1 MTTPS
6 LIIRPL
12 ASDEEYTAYF
22 RMAVAAF
29 STHPSEE
36 AVQRRKHS
44 LHMSPVFRPEQ
55 VRGAFRDGQQVG
67 GYIMHEHQLRM
78 GSARISTGCIG
89 TVVTS
94 TQHRKQ
100 GIASALMQDAI
111 EFAHQHNHALLLLDG
126 IPNFYYRY
134 DYIDMFDVSL
144 VEVDRSAILARTPAA
159 YQVRIATVDDAAA
172 LLALY
177 KRHFQRY
184 TGSFERSPELQAYRL
199 QYTHNPTMV
208 ALSEQGQIIGYLRY
222 SQEDD
227 VHVGREIAA
236 DNWDALL
243 ALLQYHANVFD
254 PDKAPT
260 SLQYLLPLDSP
271 MTQWMIDTLE
281 VPDTSHW
288 DAPSLEWGVRGMSYH
303 HRFAGWMARLTDLHL
318 LMRSILPE
326 LRARWRRSLAQWTG
340 AISFSVAGEACTLQV
355 AGNDVQI
362 VATPPASTP
371 RLELTAQAVVQ
382 LVFGYRALSQL
393 TDLAHLSEEAASALS
408 ILFPTGH
415 TWIPASDWF

>member
-1 MTTPS
+1 
-6 LIIRPL
+6 
-12 ASDEEYTAYF
+12 
-22 RMAVAAF
+22 
-29 STHPSEE
+29 
-36 AVQRRKHS
+36 
-44 LHMSPVFRPEQ
+44 
-55 VRGAFRDGQQVG
+55 
-67 GYIMHEHQLRM
+67 MHEHQLRM
-78 GSARISTGCIG
+78 GAARISTGCIG

-94 TQHRKQ
+94 TQHRNQ

-111 EFAHQHNHALLLLDG
+111 EFARQHNHALLLLDG

-134 DYIDMFDVSL
+134 DYTDMFDVSL
-144 VEVDRSAILARTPAA
+144 VEVDRSAILARTPPAS
-159 YQVRIATVDDAAA
+159 QIRVATVDDAAA

-177 KRHFQRY
+177 KRHCQRY
-184 TGSFERSPELQAYRL
+184 TGSFERSLELQTYHL
-199 QYTHNPTMV
+199 QYARNPTMV
-208 ALSEQGQIIGYLRY
+208 ALSGQGQITGYLRH
-222 SQEDD
+222 SPEADT
-227 VHVGREIAA
+227 HMGMEIAA

-243 ALLQYHANVFD
+243 TLLHYHASIFEH
-254 PDKAPT
+254 DKAPT

-288 DAPSLEWGVRGMSYH
+288 DAPSLEWGVRAMSYH

-326 LRARWRRSLAQWTG
+326 LQARWRRSLAQWTG
-340 AISFSVAGEACTLQV
+340 DITLTVAGETCTLQV
-355 AGNDVQI
+355 AGDDVQI
-362 VATPPASTP
+362 AATPTASSSH
-371 RLELTAQAVVQ
+371 LELTAQAVVQ

-393 TDLAHLSEEAASALS
+393 TDLAHLPDDTSSALS

>member
-1 MTTPS
+1 
-6 LIIRPL
+6 
-12 ASDEEYTAYF
+12 
-22 RMAVAAF
+22 
-29 STHPSEE
+29 
-36 AVQRRKHS
+36 
-44 LHMSPVFRPEQ
+44 
-55 VRGAFRDGQQVG
+55 
-67 GYIMHEHQLRM
+67 
-78 GSARISTGCIG
+78 
-89 TVVTS
+89 
-94 TQHRKQ
+94 
-100 GIASALMQDAI
+100 
-111 EFAHQHNHALLLLDG
+111 
-126 IPNFYYRY
+126 
-134 DYIDMFDVSL
+134 
-144 VEVDRSAILARTPAA
+144 
-159 YQVRIATVDDAAA
+159 
-172 LLALY
+172 
-177 KRHFQRY
+177 
-184 TGSFERSPELQAYRL
+184 
-199 QYTHNPTMV
+199 MV

-227 VHVGREIAA
+227 VHIGREIAA
-236 DNWDALL
+236 DNWDALH
-243 ALLQYHANVFD
+243 ALLHYHASVFEH
-254 PDKAPT
+254 DKAPS

-326 LRARWRRSLAQWTG
+326 LQARWRRSLAQWTG